1 MDAVDRL
8 TEDYLGRL
16 EADLKAIRSQLRRP
30 RLSGQPTDRRA
41 VIHCHSAL
49 SHDSRGSLDEIAD
62 AAKLTGN
69 EVVMITDHAR
79 SDIDVIADGFRGRR
93 RGVLFIPGA
102 ETKHLLLFFANGRLD
117 YSLPQREM
125 IAQTRTM
132 EGMAF
137 LSHLEEQK
145 DWDLE
150 GLSGTEI
157 YNTHASFKM
166 QKRLSEVFR
175 PSSSSQL
182 EKLLEI
188 LLTIDSHP
196 DTGLSALCEIPH
208 EYLLGWD
215 RLSSGSRATGIA
227 ANDSHANFTI
237 HVRPKE
243 SGDLQIEDFSGKV
256 VASLPSDAAIARR
269 LPRTGITFKPDNY
282 EASFRHVGT
291 HLLLD
296 RLTEAGLIEC
306 LSNGRCYVGFDW
318 PAATEGFSY
327 RWETSRNGG
336 LMGDIVSMGEKPV
349 LLADLPAP
357 ADLILKKDGEPVK
370 DLSSDRL
377 EYRPRSPGAYRLEA
391 YLKLV
396 GEDRPWIYSNPIY
409 VAEM

>member
-1 MDAVDRL
+1 MNRL
-8 TEDYLGRL
+8 NEDYLERL
-16 EADLKAIRSQLRRP
+16 EADLKVIRSQVRRP
-30 RLSGQPTDRRA
+30 SLSGQPADRKA
-41 VIHCHSAL
+41 VLHCHSAL

-62 AAKLTGN
+62 AAKTTGTQ
-69 EVVMITDHAR
+69 VVMITDHAR

-102 ETKHLLLFFANGRLD
+102 ETKHLLLFFTKGRLD

-125 IAQTRTM
+125 IAQTRRAG
-132 EGMAF
+132 GMAF
-137 LSHLEEQK
+137 LSHLEEQQ
-145 DWDLE
+145 DWQLE

-166 QKRLSEVFR
+166 QKRLSQVFR
-175 PSSSSQL
+175 PSSAPQL
-182 EKLLEI
+182 EKLLET

-215 RLSSGSRATGIA
+215 RLLCRSRIAGIA

-237 HVRPKE
+237 HVRPKGT
-243 SGDLQIEDFSGKV
+243 GDLQIQDFSGNV
-256 VASLPSDAAIARR
+256 VANLPRDAGIARR
-269 LPRTGITFKPDNY
+269 MPREGVTFRPDNY

-291 HLLLD
+291 HLLLN
-296 RLTEAGLIEC
+296 RLTEAGLVEC
-306 LSNGRCYVGFDW
+306 LLNGRCYVGFDW
-318 PAATEGFSY
+318 LAATEGFSY

-336 LMGDIVSMGEKPV
+336 LMGDFVPAKDKPI
-349 LLADLPAP
+349 LIASLPAP
-357 ADLILKKDGEPVK
+357 ADLVLKKDGEAVASVK
-370 DLSSDRL
+370 SDAL

-396 GEDRPWIYSNPIY
+396 GEARPWLYSNPIY
-409 VAEM
+409 VTET